1 MFDNKP
7 ESIEQDGACI
17 FSGIIGG
24 EVLIKLE
31 NVGECSIHA
40 PPNDNDPPEDLF
52 TPQPELL
59 VRLSKIGKPFMTR
72 VWWGG
77 GGLRRGGGGRRG

>member
-52 TPQPELL
+52 TPQPE
-59 VRLSKIGKPFMTR
+59 
-72 VWWGG
+72 
-77 GGLRRGGGGRRG
+77 